1 MMFGKRILILS
12 QVFWPDSS
20 AVSQVMTDLAEE
32 LSRRRNRVEVFS
44 SRFAYENPKV
54 RFDAYEEHG
63 GIRIRR
69 LWQTVFAKTS
79 RGGRLLNFLT
89 FNISLLISL
98 FAVRKGKID
107 LIIGTTV
114 PPLSSFFGA
123 VVARVK
129 KIPFA
134 FWAMDLQPELA
145 ITAGYIRKNGLSARI
160 LAKMS
165 DVSMSNSDLIVS
177 LDRFMT
183 AHIKTRLVKPV
194 RIVTHTLWPAM
205 DKVNEGERLDN
216 SFRKEHGLSDKIVIM
231 YSGNMSVMHPLD
243 TLLRAAGELRAD
255 DRFLFLFIG
264 GGVRKL
270 EVAKYQRENHL
281 ANIRLLPLQDRA
293 RISISL
299 GAADLQAVVLGDGCV
314 GLTHPNK
321 IYGAMF
327 IGKPILY
334 IGPRPSH
341 ITEILD
347 SCPGN
352 ISVPHGSTE
361 ELVRRLKEFA
371 SRSEEDR
378 GKVGRSNREYGL
390 IHFSAVKLKEAL
402 VSELLSVTK

>member
-1 MMFGKRILILS
+1 
-12 QVFWPDSS
+12 
-20 AVSQVMTDLAEE
+20 
-32 LSRRRNRVEVFS
+32 
-44 SRFAYENPKV
+44 
-54 RFDAYEEHG
+54 
-63 GIRIRR
+63 
-69 LWQTVFAKTS
+69 
-79 RGGRLLNFLT
+79 
-89 FNISLLISL
+89 
-98 FAVRKGKID
+98 
-107 LIIGTTV
+107 
-114 PPLSSFFGA
+114 
-123 VVARVK
+123 
-129 KIPFA
+129 
-134 FWAMDLQPELA
+134 
-145 ITAGYIRKNGLSARI
+145 
-160 LAKMS
+160 
-165 DVSMSNSDLIVS
+165 
-177 LDRFMT
+177 
-183 AHIKTRLVKPV
+183 
-194 RIVTHTLWPAM
+194 M